1 MTSFTLCNVIS
12 TCALIALCS
21 VSLANAIG
29 ARIGAKLGFES
40 PGYIYFK
47 NDDTL
52 KGHGFA
58 SIKWIGGSHEV
69 SVGDV
74 VWNNQRRFLKCIRN
88 DIAYE
93 EDVAFN
99 ILKAV
104 KDLIKN
110 SIAKGKDYIQQPLH
124 SFKIPEPSGSSKND
138 VCYIYSFAYGIEL
151 DNFIDAKSWAEKA
164 TFLPQVFYQVAQ
176 GTMYL
181 RYANLIHND
190 LEGKNIMVWQ
200 IPNSKDVKV
209 TIIDYDVSGQLVQN
223 NVLVTKKLVPP
234 QNLDKTPAYN
244 LCNDDNTSLSKKIFR
259 SITGVFPRYFHG
271 SNINQF
277 KTLLEIFQITAN
289 ISPQITP
296 NELERL
302 EQLKARFINNYQQY
316 QFKLPILPT
325 QSDTVAAK
333 KLLKLLKFMVAL
345 NSSNSSGCLIPI
357 QMLTSSTAEK
367 IKKIVKRPW
376 STFKRLA
383 ANIQ

>member
-21 VSLANAIG
+21 VSLVNAI
-29 ARIGAKLGFES
+29 AKLGFES

-47 NDDTL
+47 NEDAL

-74 VWNNQRRFLKCIRN
+74 VWNNQRRFLKCIKDSMLYR
-88 DIAYE
+88 
-93 EDVAFN
+93 EDEAFN
-99 ILKAV
+99 VLKEV
-104 KDLIKN
+104 EDKNLIQDDM
-110 SIAKGKDYIQQPLH
+110 AKGKAYVQQPIH
-124 SFKIPEPSGSSKND
+124 KFEVPKAYNNRKND
-138 VCYIYSFAYGIEL
+138 VCYIYSFAEGADL
-151 DNFIDAKSWAEKA
+151 NDFINTKSWAEKA

-244 LCNDDNTSLSKKIFR
+244 LCNQEDIILSRTIFR
-259 SITGVFPRYFHG
+259 SITGVSPY
-271 SNINQF
+271 QF
-277 KTLLEIFQITAN
+277 TGNKAN
-289 ISPQITP
+289 IYRTCW
-296 NELERL
+296 
-302 EQLKARFINNYQQY
+302 RF
-316 QFKLPILPT
+316 
-325 QSDTVAAK
+325 SD
-333 KLLKLLKFMVAL
+333 
-345 NSSNSSGCLIPI
+345 
-357 QMLTSSTAEK
+357 
-367 IKKIVKRPW
+367 
-376 STFKRLA
+376 
-383 ANIQ
+383 